1 MQKAWKTRLLR
12 SIAYATHCMDK
23 GSPGRNSTTTES
35 TEETDVSDAL
45 GAVLGAANESD
56 VLLRELIAIWGEVS
70 PEIQHAILTIA
81 RQSRTS

>member
-1 MQKAWKTRLLR
+1 MRVHRPLALNGGQQHF
-12 SIAYATHCMDK
+12 ATVHE

-35 TEETDVSDAL
+35 TAETDVSDAV
-45 GAVLGAANESD
+45 GAVLGAANQSD
-56 VLLRELIAIWGEVS
+56 DSLRELIEIWGEVS